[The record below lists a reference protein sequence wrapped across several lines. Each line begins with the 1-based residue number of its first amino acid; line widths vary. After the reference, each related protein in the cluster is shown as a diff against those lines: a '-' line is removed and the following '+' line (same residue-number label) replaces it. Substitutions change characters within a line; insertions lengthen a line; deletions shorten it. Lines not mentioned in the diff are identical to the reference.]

1 MTLSKRFKQL
11 KLPEVEMNP
20 VRVLALGFAA
30 VIFLGGLILSLPFA
44 TQSGESTP
52 FLDSLFISTSAVC
65 VTGLVTVDTA
75 TYWNYFGKTVII
87 TLIQIGGLGFMSF
100 ATIAAVFLGKK
111 LGLKDRLLMQEAY
124 NAMSLQGIIKMV
136 RYVVFFTFGVEL
148 AGALILM
155 TQFVPMFGWG
165 RGIYYGIF
173 HAISAFCNAGFDL
186 MGNYTSLTSVNTNKI
201 ILFTIAALIAIAGLG
216 FSVWIEIWNF
226 KSLKRLSLHAKLV
239 LSTTLI
245 LIFGGAILFF
255 TFEYHNPATL
265 GPMSFLD
272 KVNNALFASV
282 TPRTAGFNAISIPD
296 MAMASRMLTVIL
308 MFIGGSPGST
318 AGGIKT
324 TAISVLFLTVLCV
337 VRGRHDPEAFGRRI
351 DKENVFKAFAVV
363 VIGLGI
369 VAGVSL
375 WMSFFEATQ
384 GTTMEEL
391 IFEATSAFATVG
403 LTEGITPGLKSGSK
417 IALILGMYFGRVGP
431 ITVMLALSKQKSPAQ
446 IRYPDGKIL
455 IG

>member
-1 MTLSKRFKQL
+1 MTLLKRFNKL
-11 KLPEVEMNP
+11 KLPAVEMNP
-20 VRVLALGFAA
+20 VRILALGFAV
-30 VIFLGGLILSLPFA
+30 VIFLGGVILSLPIA
-44 TQSGESTP
+44 TQSGEPTP

-75 TYWNYFGKTVII
+75 THWNYFGKTVII

-100 ATIAAVFLGKK
+100 ATMAAVFLGKK

-124 NAMSLQGIIKMV
+124 NAMSLQGIIRMV

-155 TQFVPMFGWG
+155 TQFIPMFGWG
-165 RGIYYGIF
+165 RGIYYGVF
-173 HAISAFCNAGFDL
+173 HSISAFCNAGFDL
-186 MGNYTSLTSVNTNKI
+186 MGNYTSLTGVNTNKI
-201 ILFTIAALIAIAGLG
+201 ILFTIASLIVIAGLG

-226 KSLKRLSLHAKLV
+226 KSFKRLSLHAKLV
-239 LSTTLI
+239 LSTTAA
-245 LIFGGAILFF
+245 LIFGGAILIFI
-255 TFEYHNPATL
+255 FEYHNPVTL
-265 GPMSFLD
+265 GTMGILD
-272 KVNNALFASV
+272 KMNNALFASV
-282 TPRTAGFNAISIPD
+282 TPRTAGFNSISVPD
-296 MAMASRMLTVIL
+296 MAMASRLLTIIL

-337 VRGRHDPEAFGRRI
+337 IRGRHDPEAFGRRI

-369 VAGVSL
+369 VVGVSL
-375 WMSFFEATQ
+375 WMSFFEAPQ
-384 GTTMEEL
+384 GATMEQL

-403 LTEGITPGLKSGSK
+403 LTEGITPGLQSGSK
-417 IALILGMYFGRVGP
+417 IALIMGMYFGRVGP